1 MGQLI
6 HYHSDLPNLLVVLFY
21 TSVVFSVIVVILLTT
36 QNFKVLILNDFRSY
50 VLNSVIK

>member
-6 HYHSDLPNLLVVLFY
+6 HDHSDLPNLLIVLFY
-21 TSVVFSVIVVILLTT
+21 TSVVLSVIVVILLTT
-36 QNFKVLILNDFRSY
+36 QNFKVLILYDFRGN